1 VEEEAEMSEETT
13 DVLSRVRRALGRA
26 GPMSSPPTPPEIVE
40 PVARLVSSDIG
51 LPELFASRAE
61 AQKMHVEPAEPEEV
75 AAKVV
80 GYLVGRGL
88 RRIALPDSPLLERL
102 GVPAALRDAGLDART
117 WREISLDQLYDFDA
131 GVTDVSY
138 AVAETGSLVIQTS
151 AAHGRA
157 ISLVPS
163 VHVAIVEP
171 KNCVADLLDLMEKL
185 RETGVGNNA
194 TIITGPSKTA
204 DIEGALVVGVH
215 GPGEV
220 RVFLLK

>member
-1 VEEEAEMSEETT
+1 MN
-13 DVLSRVRRALGRA
+13 
-26 GPMSSPPTPPEIVE
+26 
-40 PVARLVSSDIG
+40 
-51 LPELFASRAE
+51 
-61 AQKMHVEPAEPEEV
+61 VEPAFAEEV

-88 RRIALPDSPLLERL
+88 RRIALPDSPVLERL
-102 GVPAALRDAGLDART
+102 GIVKALRDAGLDART
-117 WREISLDQLYDFDA
+117 WGEMTLDQLYDFDA
-131 GVTDVSY
+131 GVTDVTY
-138 AVAETGSLVIQTS
+138 AVAETGSLVIQTGPG
-151 AAHGRA
+151 HGRA

-185 RETGVGNNA
+185 GESGVGNNV

-220 RVFLLK
+220 RVFMLK

>member
-1 VEEEAEMSEETT
+1 MSEETS
-13 DVLSRVRRALGRA
+13 DVLMRVRRALGRREPLRA
-26 GPMSSPPTPPEIVE
+26 APEPPEILE
-40 PVARLVSSDIG
+40 PVARLVSSEIG
-51 LPELFASRAE
+51 LPELFATRAS
-61 AQKMHVEPAEPEEV
+61 AQKMTVEPAFPEEV

-88 RRIALPDSPLLERL
+88 RRIALPDSPVLERL
-102 GVPAALRDAGLDART
+102 GIVKALRDAGLDART
-117 WREISLDQLYDFDA
+117 WGEMTLDQLYDFDA
-131 GVTDVSY
+131 GVTDVTY
-138 AVAETGSLVIQTS
+138 AVAETGSLVIQTGPG
-151 AAHGRA
+151 HGRA
-157 ISLVPS
+157 ISLVPN

-185 RETGVGNNA
+185 RESGVGNNV

-220 RVFLLK
+220 RVFMLK